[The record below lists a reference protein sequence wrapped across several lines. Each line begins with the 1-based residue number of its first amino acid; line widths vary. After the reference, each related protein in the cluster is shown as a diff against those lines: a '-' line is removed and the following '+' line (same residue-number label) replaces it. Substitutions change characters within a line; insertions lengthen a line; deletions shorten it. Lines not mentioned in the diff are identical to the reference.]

1 MHTHRFLLHLRQ
13 GFLLLSFGLS
23 ILLNGC
29 GKDKATEPEVV
40 PASVET
46 SSLNFISPIG
56 VEVTGKVV
64 NPGNAEIEDHGFI
77 YWFNAEGEIAKGIK
91 VSLGGKISSGFFTTT
106 INNLDFPKGDRLP
119 TLFVTKAYVT
129 DKNGTR
135 YGDIYSARFNGVL
148 VTAFSP
154 NIGKSGDIVSLSGL
168 FKGLKSSDI
177 KITMGG
183 IPIIIKELSEIQLK
197 FEIPTNLPVEHGQ
210 TVELKMQVAGV
221 TSEISYDFKIL
232 ANVKN
237 INPKSGPLGTR
248 ILLIGDN
255 LPTSQSRSMILYFG
269 NQEVIPEY
277 TNGLYVQ
284 LSPQTAS
291 EKVEL
296 FYHSEG
302 KSYKFPLLFEITP
315 FVIKSISP
323 NPLLYNDLVTVQL
336 DNFIYHELGGNV
348 FYVNAGAFP
357 LPVTATRDG
366 KLIFAL
372 NQLGNLQPGNSYPL
386 KISYGPHTVT
396 TTESLKVVK

>member
-135 YGDIYSARFNGVL
+135 YGDI
-148 VTAFSP
+148 
-154 NIGKSGDIVSLSGL
+154 
-168 FKGLKSSDI
+168 
-177 KITMGG
+177 
-183 IPIIIKELSEIQLK
+183 
-197 FEIPTNLPVEHGQ
+197 
-210 TVELKMQVAGV
+210 
-221 TSEISYDFKIL
+221 
-232 ANVKN
+232 
-237 INPKSGPLGTR
+237 
-248 ILLIGDN
+248 
-255 LPTSQSRSMILYFG
+255 
-269 NQEVIPEY
+269 
-277 TNGLYVQ
+277 
-284 LSPQTAS
+284 
-291 EKVEL
+291 
-296 FYHSEG
+296 
-302 KSYKFPLLFEITP
+302 
-315 FVIKSISP
+315 
-323 NPLLYNDLVTVQL
+323 
-336 DNFIYHELGGNV
+336 
-348 FYVNAGAFP
+348 
-357 LPVTATRDG
+357 
-366 KLIFAL
+366 
-372 NQLGNLQPGNSYPL
+372 
-386 KISYGPHTVT
+386 
-396 TTESLKVVK
+396 